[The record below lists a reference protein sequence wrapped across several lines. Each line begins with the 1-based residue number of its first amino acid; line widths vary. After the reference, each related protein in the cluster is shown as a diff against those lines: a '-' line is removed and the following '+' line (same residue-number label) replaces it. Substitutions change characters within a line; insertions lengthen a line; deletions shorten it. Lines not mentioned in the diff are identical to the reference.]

1 MSDKPNSIF
10 NALTIAG
17 SDSGGGAGIQADLK
31 TFSALG
37 VYGTSVITALTAQNT
52 SEVRGVFPI
61 TPDFIQLQLAAVF
74 DDIHISAVKTGM
86 LGDSAVVA
94 AVAEFFKQQNALLVV
109 DPVMISKSGNAL
121 LQPDAVQTLIT
132 DLLPLATLVTP
143 NLPEAS
149 AMLNQAEPQ
158 DIEGM
163 KRVAAGIYALGVNN
177 VLLKGGH
184 LEGEECPDIFF
195 DGNEFTEYC
204 HLRIDTQNTHGT
216 GCTLASAITA
226 YLVKGETVKDAVAKA
241 KGYISAAIKHA
252 DELNVGAGHGP
263 VNHFHAL
270 W

>member
-1 MSDKPNSIF
+1 MFDKPISIY

-31 TFSALG
+31 AFSALG
-37 VYGTSVITALTAQNT
+37 VYGASVITALTAQNT
-52 SEVRGVFPI
+52 LEVRGVFPI
-61 TPDFIQLQLAAVF
+61 TPEFIQLQLAAVF

-94 AVAEFFKQQNALLVV
+94 TVADFLKKQNAQLVV

-121 LQPDAVQTLIT
+121 LQPEAVQTLIT
-132 DLLPLATLVTP
+132 ELLPLATLVTP

-149 AMLNQAEPQ
+149 AMLNQTEPQ

-163 KRVAAGIYALGVNN
+163 KEVAAGVYSLGVKN

-184 LEGEECPDIFF
+184 LIGEECPDIFF
-195 DGNEFTEYC
+195 DGNEFTEY
-204 HLRIDTQNTHGT
+204 HSARVDTQNTHGT

-226 YLVKGETVKDAVAKA
+226 YLAQGETVKGAVARA
-241 KGYISAAIKHA
+241 KSFITHAIEHA

-263 VNHFHAL
+263 VNHFHAF